1 MSDRIYHSEPAL
13 YECFH
18 TEYDFDREV
27 AFIME
32 RATEIGIDDPDR
44 ILEVGCGT
52 GEHTTRL
59 ATMTETIVGVDLHRG
74 MVTYAAEKGLD
85 RLVQGAIP
93 ELPVC
98 ETFPIVVAIRAVINH
113 LPPAQIEAGIRSLA
127 DRVANP
133 GVLVFDNFHFPPE
146 GADVA
151 LDIGE
156 LAGNEVARI
165 VTMNPCG
172 PNRLNWDTV
181 CFLPPG
187 ETIVNRRPVTIVDD
201 DTIEAVLRDE
211 GMDVDRT
218 DGFHAD
224 DEGRTVFVAT
234 NGG

>member
-1 MSDRIYHSEPAL
+1 MSDRIYHSYPAL

-27 AFIME
+27 AFILQ
-32 RATEIGIDDPDR
+32 RAAEIGIDHPDR
-44 ILEVGCGT
+44 ILEIGCGT
-52 GEHTTRL
+52 GQHSTRL
-59 ATMTETIVGVDLHRG
+59 ATMTEMMVGVDLHRG
-74 MVTYAAEKGLD
+74 MVAYAAEKGID

-98 ETFPIVVAIRAVINH
+98 ETFPIVGAIRAVINH
-113 LPPAQIEAGIRSLA
+113 LPPSQIEAGIRSLA
-127 DRVANP
+127 ARVASP
-133 GVLVFDNFHFPPE
+133 GVLVFDNFHFPPD
-146 GADVA
+146 GAEVA

-156 LAGNEVARI
+156 INGNEVARI
-165 VTMNPCG
+165 VTMNPGG

-181 CFLPPG
+181 YFLPSG

-201 DTIEAVLRDE
+201 DTIEAVLLDE
-211 GMDVDRT
+211 GMDVNRV

-234 NGG
+234 NGV